1 MSTRSAFLSRLWPH
15 GHLHQLKDWRTY
27 VVGIAI
33 AVGLAVPLTAQDLVP
48 VELTLAEFG
57 HVTEGLPLT
66 GTVTARQHAALS
78 PRTSGL
84 VTTVHVDAGDRVTT
98 GTILVSLDA
107 TLAELGVQRA
117 EAALAEAR
125 ARLAESE
132 RRRAE
137 ARELR
142 RENTIAETEARTRE
156 AELQIATA
164 AARQLEVELHERTE
178 LLARH
183 TVIAPFDGV
192 VTRKLT
198 DAGEWVATGTPVID
212 LVAMDRARVDVQ
224 VPQERLAE
232 IRDDTP
238 VEIHPDARP
247 GSSVPGRVT
256 ARVPVSDPAARTA
269 LVRVEPADAAGPPL
283 LPGKSV
289 RVVFRLRST
298 EPVLTV
304 PRDTLVRRPD
314 GTINVWVAER
324 EGDGWIAAQ
333 RRVDLGRAFADL
345 VEILAGLEP
354 GQSVVVRGNETLRAG
369 QALQVISTP

>member
-1 MSTRSAFLSRLWPH
+1 M
-15 GHLHQLKDWRTY
+15 
-27 VVGIAI
+27 VGFAI
-33 AVGLAVPLTAQDLVP
+33 TVGLAVPLTAQDRVP
-48 VELTLAEFG
+48 VELTLAEIG
-57 HVTEGLPLT
+57 HVTEELPLT
-66 GTVTARQHAALS
+66 GTVTARQQAALS

-84 VTTVHVDAGDRVTT
+84 VKTVHVDAGDRVTA

-125 ARLAESE
+125 ARRAESE
-132 RRRAE
+132 RRREE

-142 RENTIAETEARTRE
+142 REHTIAETEARTRE

-247 GSSVPGRVT
+247 GSLVSGRVI

-269 LVRVEPADAAGPPL
+269 LVRVEPADSAGPPL

-304 PRDTLVRRPD
+304 PRDALVRRPD

-324 EGDGWIAAQ
+324 AGDGLIAAQ

-345 VEILAGLEP
+345 VEIRAGLES

-369 QALQVISTP
+369 QALQVISNP